1 MDMYAEGTKIG
12 EIRRFID
19 DKYTGV
25 GESTDTPL
33 PPEGL

>member
-1 MDMYAEGTKIG
+1 MDMYAEGQKIS

-25 GESTDTPL
+25 GESTDTVM